1 MRKITSKVLSD
12 TSALNANVKFW
23 WAEIRNCVAVR
34 MQTVYWCLFLYWLPF
49 CLTLKY
55 SEIAHPSEEL
65 KGHFSYK
72 YLSVDLHMLL
82 LLNVPRHAQ
91 TGNAMLLQFIHLKQY
106 LIWYYD
112 DILYKKMCFFSSV
125 WYIWIIYEQVS
136 HCSLLPSLNGWFMR
150 TIMHM

>member
-1 MRKITSKVLSD
+1 MSWDTKLCSCPHADCVLILMDVCFYTGCHFVSLW
-12 TSALNANVKFW
+12 S
-23 WAEIRNCVAVR
+23 
-34 MQTVYWCLFLYWLPF
+34 
-49 CLTLKY
+49 TLKLH
-55 SEIAHPSEEL
+55 IHQ
-65 KGHFSYK
+65 KGWKGIFSYE

-112 DILYKKMCFFSSV
+112 DILHKKCAFFSSI
-125 WYIWIIYEQVS
+125 WYIWIIYERVS